1 MDSILALPPSPPP
14 PTSPMCSLVR
24 RATLQLSN
32 CDAHDLTLLALGL
45 AVLGPTLTR
54 GWVRRFEAALQR
66 QPTSLDLQL
75 QVWGRGREGG
85 GALRRPFRDSPH
97 PWTCNCRCV
106 GGEGGGGGV
115 L

>member
-66 QPTSLDLQL
+66 QPTSLDPQL
-75 QVWGRGREGG
+75 QVCAGG
-85 GALRRPFRDSPH
+85 GEVWGVMKIRIVLNMRAPMCGV
-97 PWTCNCRCV
+97 WGKGATV
-106 GGEGGGGGV
+106 GS
-115 L
+115 